1 MRRLMDAQE
10 LAVELGHPGAE
21 ELLRTPGPA
30 RLAYTGGDEFPR
42 VIPIGFHWDGERLV
56 VCTAPTAPKVSAL
69 AARPHVALTIDT
81 DEAPLKA
88 LLIRGVAE
96 VEVVNGVA
104 PEYIAASAKSMDGP
118 SLATFEAQVRG
129 VYKQMARI
137 SITPQWAR
145 FYDFGAGRLP
155 AFLREL
161 LGTNG

>member
-1 MRRLMDAQE
+1 
-10 LAVELGHPGAE
+10 LGHPGAQ

-42 VIPIGFHWDGERLV
+42 VIPMGFHWDGERLV

-81 DEAPLKA
+81 DEAPFKA

-104 PEYIAASAKSMDGP
+104 PEYIAASAKSDGRP
-118 SLATFEAQVRG
+118 VVGDVRG
-129 VYKQMARI
+129 AGSWRVQADGQDLDYAAM
-137 SITPQWAR
+137 
-145 FYDFGAGRLP
+145 GAVLRLRRRPPTGLP
-155 AFLREL
+155 ARAAR
-161 LGTNG
+161 N